1 MCFSFYL
8 YSGILSMLFDTR
20 NERLW
25 FVTMQAERELGD
37 AVESTGLEKQ
47 RYLLRRFISRKNV
60 LLQRIH
66 RRQNTGRYKG
76 RYDIDDED
84 ELGGGKKEEGVF
96 SSVKE
101 RDVDRRWEVEMV
113 VTV

>member
-1 MCFSFYL
+1 
-8 YSGILSMLFDTR
+8 MLFDTR

-66 RRQNTGRYKG
+66 RRQNTGRYNKG
-76 RYDIDDED
+76 RYMYGDN
-84 ELGGGKKEEGVF
+84 EGVF